1 MMDLPQSKE
10 MVIHVPQAL
19 QRYFYE
25 LIVGGAFIV
34 AATLTALIMMY
45 QVLGESLPEWLR
57 LIYFLMIALSL
68 GVLIVGFRIVVDS
81 ENERKLA
88 SKHLGREWMMDEKH
102 LTISLALLEG
112 KERMTLRKFKTGAL
126 RVEWQDI
133 QKIIV
138 KEAVK
143 LPKVMPACLEIYV
156 ENHEDTLGF
165 DTVLR
170 VRRDLLGTQE
180 ARILDFCRSHK
191 VVVEV
196 EAPSPSSQSVG

>member
-1 MMDLPQSKE
+1 MDLPQTKE
-10 MVIHVPQAL
+10 MTIHVPQAM

-25 LIVGGAFIV
+25 LVAGGACIIV
-34 AATLTALIMMY
+34 STLTSLAMMY
-45 QVLGESLPEWLR
+45 QVLDQELPEWLR
-57 LIYFLMIALSL
+57 IIYFLVIALSL
-68 GVLIVGFRIVVDS
+68 AVLMIGFRIVVDS

-88 SKHLGREWMMDEKH
+88 SKHRGREWMMDEKD

-133 QKIIV
+133 KKIV
-138 KEAVK
+138 MKEAIK
-143 LPKVMPACLEIYV
+143 PPKAQPACMEIYV

-170 VRRDLLGTQE
+170 IRRDMFGTQE
-180 ARILDFCRSHK
+180 QRILDFCRSHK
-191 VVVEV
+191 IAVEM
-196 EAPSPSSQSVG
+196 EATSSQSAGLS

>member
-1 MMDLPQSKE
+1 MDLPQTKE
-10 MVIHVPQAL
+10 MIIHVPQAM

-25 LIVGGAFIV
+25 LVAGGACIIV
-34 AATLTALIMMY
+34 ATFTALAMMY
-45 QVLGESLPEWLR
+45 QVLDQELPEWLR
-57 LIYFLMIALSL
+57 IIYFLVIALSL
-68 GVLIVGFRIVVDS
+68 AVLMIGFRIVVDS

-88 SKHLGREWMMDEKH
+88 SKHRGREWMMDEKD

-133 QKIIV
+133 KKIV
-138 KEAVK
+138 MKEAIK
-143 LPKVMPACLEIYV
+143 LPKAQPACMEIYV

-170 VRRDLLGTQE
+170 IRREMLGAQE
-180 ARILDFCRSHK
+180 QRILDFCRSHK
-191 VVVEV
+191 VAVEV
-196 EAPSPSSQSVG
+196 EAPATSSQSVG